1 MNQLKKSLVLP
12 PVLYLRVNPLKTD
25 SQKLIT
31 ILLKKYSIV
40 SNSLPLLPNALNTGL
55 DYTQLVE
62 TDEYQKGYFSIH
74 DLSSQVMV
82 HLFDPQPGEKIVDI
96 GCGSGGKTLMMAQM
110 MKNKGCIYA
119 VDIYPEKLKTLETLA
134 HRQGIDIIRTI
145 AVDATQSLPQEL
157 IDANRVFVDAPCS
170 GWGTL
175 RRNPEIGIIRK
186 KSDNRSFAEKQF
198 QLLCHASALIKK
210 SGIILYC
217 VCTLTPEETEGVVG
231 AFEKLNPGEWEV
243 NLPGNSLLQPELKPT
258 ILSDDKSYI
267 IWPHY
272 FNSDGFFGRAWRKL

>member
-1 MNQLKKSLVLP
+1 
-12 PVLYLRVNPLKTD
+12 
-25 SQKLIT
+25 
-31 ILLKKYSIV
+31 
-40 SNSLPLLPNALNTGL
+40 
-55 DYTQLVE
+55 
-62 TDEYQKGYFSIH
+62 
-74 DLSSQVMV
+74 
-82 HLFDPQPGEKIVDI
+82 
-96 GCGSGGKTLMMAQM
+96 MMAQM

-210 SGIILYC
+210 SGIR
-217 VCTLTPEETEGVVG
+217 
-231 AFEKLNPGEWEV
+231 
-243 NLPGNSLLQPELKPT
+243 Q
-258 ILSDDKSYI
+258 
-267 IWPHY
+267 
-272 FNSDGFFGRAWRKL
+272 